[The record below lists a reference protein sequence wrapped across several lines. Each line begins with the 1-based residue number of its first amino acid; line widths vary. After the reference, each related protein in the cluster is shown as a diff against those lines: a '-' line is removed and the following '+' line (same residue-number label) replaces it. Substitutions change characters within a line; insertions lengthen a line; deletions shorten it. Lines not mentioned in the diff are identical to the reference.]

1 MSGRGG
7 WQRLLEGHC
16 CEPWGWVQNLQ
27 SSVVPTSSYP
37 RVLSSGKDPGSPL
50 HTLASI
56 GDTTFGLLFHLA
68 GTSPA
73 LSWEL
78 KGPARSWFATP

>member
-1 MSGRGG
+1 MMTSGRGG
-7 WQRLLEGHC
+7 WQHSLEGHC
-16 CEPWGWVQNLQ
+16 CELWGWVQNLH
-27 SSVVPTSSYP
+27 

-50 HTLASI
+50 HTLAST
-56 GDTTFGLLFHLA
+56 GDTTSGLLFHLA

-78 KGPARSWFATP
+78 QGPARSWFVTP